1 MRSKEEAHDYRYF
14 PEPDLVPFVVD
25 PSEIEKI
32 RRSLPELPRVKLT
45 RFLKDYQLNDYDANI
60 LIQDKNLAAFFE
72 ECAKI
77 YDNKKKIC
85 NWIGADM
92 LKEMNDRKLG
102 ITELKLSPRDLTTLI
117 QKVEDGTL
125 SNLAGKEVLKRML
138 DTGKEPGV
146 IIQEEGMAQVS
157 DDGALEKI
165 IDDVIKDNENIAEQ
179 IRGGNDKAIG
189 FLVGQGMKKSQGKG
203 NPKKIGELIRRRLT
217 NG

>member
-1 MRSKEEAHDYRYF
+1 
-14 PEPDLVPFVVD
+14 
-25 PSEIEKI
+25 
-32 RRSLPELPRVKLT
+32 
-45 RFLKDYQLNDYDANI
+45 
-60 LIQDKNLAAFFE
+60 
-72 ECAKI
+72 
-77 YDNKKKIC
+77 
-85 NWIGADM
+85 
-92 LKEMNDRKLG
+92 
-102 ITELKLSPRDLTTLI
+102 
-117 QKVEDGTL
+117 
-125 SNLAGKEVLKRML
+125 ML